1 MQLLRYLKLDI
12 PLLCFSL
19 FFFFKGSGVETI
31 KGRAIKADEF
41 GITTEEEIFAGG
53 DCVRGAAFAVDA
65 IADGN
70 FLTFDRKLFYTATF
84 DI

>member
-1 MQLLRYLKLDI
+1 MIDVAPMIPAIGQELD
-12 PLLCFSL
+12 LGFRE
-19 FFFFKGSGVETI
+19 GSGVETI
-31 KGRAIKADEF
+31 KGRALKADEF